1 MYTRVVRLN
10 TADDVSEV
18 VASQLLARLIDLQRT
33 QPIVHL
39 CLTGGNAANA
49 MYERLA
55 ELAEDS
61 ELNAAQLQ
69 LWWGDERFVP
79 ATDPD
84 RNSLQAVSRLAR
96 TVSIKSAD
104 THMMAAKDGRKDSHE
119 SAAEYEAELGE
130 TSFDITLL
138 GIGNDGHVASL
149 FPEHPSF
156 DPDTT
161 RKVIGV
167 NDAPKAPPERISLT
181 VPMLNRS
188 EEIWFLAPGQEKA
201 AAVAATL
208 AGDEALPGAHLKGRV
223 ATIWFLDAEAA
234 SDLPAQYNCPF

>member
-1 MYTRVVRLN
+1 MYTRVVRLDS
-10 TADDVSEV
+10 AEDVSDV
-18 VASQLLARLIDLQRT
+18 VAVQLLARLIELQDR

-55 ELAEDS
+55 EFAVGS
-61 ELNAAQLQ
+61 ELDASQLQ

-138 GIGNDGHVASL
+138 GIGPDGHIASL
-149 FPEHPSF
+149 FPHHPSF
-156 DPDTT
+156 DPATT
-161 RKVIGV
+161 RTVIGV
-167 NDAPKAPPERISLT
+167 NDAPKAPSERISLT
-181 VPMLNRS
+181 VAALSRS
-188 EEIWFLAPGQEKA
+188 TEVWFLATGEEKA
-201 AAVAATL
+201 AAVAAAI
-208 AGDEALPGAHLKGRV
+208 AGDPELPGSHVKGSA
-223 ATIWFLDAEAA
+223 ATIWFLDAGAA
-234 SDLPAQYNCPF
+234 ADLPAQYNCPF